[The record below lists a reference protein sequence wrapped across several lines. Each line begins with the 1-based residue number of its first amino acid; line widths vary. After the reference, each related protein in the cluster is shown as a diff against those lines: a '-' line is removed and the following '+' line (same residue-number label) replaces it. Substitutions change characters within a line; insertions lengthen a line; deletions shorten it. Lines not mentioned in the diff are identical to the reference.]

1 MRTIKD
7 ELMIWAAAIAGAVIE
22 GLIIAAGITGYCA
35 GDPVKVW
42 ALIVGFICF
51 GIVPQVWALEQ
62 VNFFGDEQE

>member
-7 ELMIWAAAIAGAVIE
+7 ELLIWAAMIAGAVIE
-22 GLIIAAGITGYCA
+22 GLIIAAGIVGLCA

-51 GIVPQVWALEQ
+51 GLVPQVWALEQ
-62 VNFFGDEQE
+62 VGFFADKQ